1 MYRTLLS
8 LTFASFLLL
17 HGCAGD
23 TGTETAPTDDA
34 APATDTDLGE
44 ADLGEPAGPEAMES
58 GSAADAA
65 PPEQSE
71 PEVPT
76 PPNPLTAASRPP
88 KTARSCRNQAID
100 HRFSG
105 HD

>member
-58 GSAADAA
+58 GSAADET

-76 PPNPLTAASRPP
+76 PADSADSSESSSADGPIPP
-88 KTARSCRNQAID
+88 EPGN
-100 HRFSG
+100 
-105 HD
+105 